1 MEEIKTRIKS
11 NRPNLAESSIKTY
24 ASNLKNI
31 YYKVFGEG
39 EININNFNK
48 NNEIM
53 KYLETS
59 EPQKRKT
66 ILASLFILTNNPK
79 YHEEMMKDIHH
90 YNDNI
95 KMQIKDPKQEAY
107 FLNEEEMKETYNK
120 QKEIGEHLLKKKHLT
135 MDDLQLIQ
143 NYIIFSLY
151 YLTIPRRSLDYTL
164 MKIKNINQETDN
176 YIEKNNFIFNK
187 YKTSKYYNRQTEPI
201 PKDLMKLLK
210 KWITARERLVPE
222 GRKINTNEYLLF
234 DTNNNPLT
242 PSKLTHRLNNIFG
255 KRIGTSAL
263 RHIYITNKHQ
273 SFLKQNEEIKK
284 DLEAMGSS
292 MAQINQYLKK

>member
-1 MEEIKTRIKS
+1 MEEIKTILKS

-24 ASNLKNI
+24 SSNLKNI
-31 YYKVFGEG
+31 YYKVFGIK
-39 EININNFNK
+39 EIILNDFNK

-53 KYLETS
+53 KYLENI

-79 YHEEMMKDIHH
+79 YHDEMMKDIHH
-90 YNDNI
+90 YNENI
-95 KMQIKDPKQEAY
+95 KMQIKDKKQEEY
-107 FLNEEEMKETYNK
+107 FLNEEEMKEAYNK

-151 YLTIPRRSLDYTL
+151 YLTIPRRNLDYTL

-210 KWITARERLVPE
+210 KWI
-222 GRKINTNEYLLF
+222 KINTNEYLLF

>member
-1 MEEIKTRIKS
+1 MEEIKTILKS

-24 ASNLKNI
+24 SSNLKNI
-31 YYKVFGEG
+31 YYKVFGIK
-39 EININNFNK
+39 EIILNDFNK

-53 KYLETS
+53 KYLENI

-79 YHEEMMKDIHH
+79 YHDEMMKDIHH
-90 YNDNI
+90 YNENI
-95 KMQIKDPKQEAY
+95 KMQIKDKKQEEY
-107 FLNEEEMKETYNK
+107 FLNEEEMKEAYNK

-210 KWITARERLVPE
+210 KWI
-222 GRKINTNEYLLF
+222 KINTNEYLLF

>member
-1 MEEIKTRIKS
+1 MEEIKTILKS

-24 ASNLKNI
+24 SSNLKNI
-31 YYKVFGEG
+31 YYKVFGIK
-39 EININNFNK
+39 EIILNDFNK

-53 KYLETS
+53 KYLENI

-79 YHEEMMKDIHH
+79 YHDEMMKDIHH
-90 YNDNI
+90 YNENI
-95 KMQIKDPKQEAY
+95 KMQIKDKKQEEY
-107 FLNEEEMKETYNK
+107 FLNEEEMKEAYNK

-151 YLTIPRRSLDYTL
+151 YLTIPRRNLDYTL

-210 KWITARERLVPE
+210 KWI
-222 GRKINTNEYLLF
+222 KINTNEYLLF

-255 KRIGTSAL
+255 KHIGTSAL